1 MLGNLSSEVVDAHC
15 FEVIAEQ
22 EYFDTAYTFMK
33 YFDQLAESVQAKYI
47 SVLLRGARGFVVSS
61 INKSFSED
69 ALPQMKNALY
79 IYIYCLS
86 LLIKKMD
93 AIYDSL
99 VDKEVQLTE
108 KGRKK
113 KRRAVESNIA
123 WGDYLYDSFEIMLFA
138 LRGNLKSFFTMGIP
152 DELFLQL
159 FSQSCLT
166 VFGREAVSD
175 NPRLMEVVM
184 NTLASLLSS
193 YPSILP
199 IVSSALLEMLS
210 SLDFVP
216 DRIAHLS
223 QILYERCSG
232 NAELV
237 TDLIREATHQNLG
250 DAAKPTGLVR
260 NL

>member
-1 MLGNLSSEVVDAHC
+1 M
-15 FEVIAEQ
+15 
-22 EYFDTAYTFMK
+22 
-33 YFDQLAESVQAKYI
+33 
-47 SVLLRGARGFVVSS
+47 
-61 INKSFSED
+61 
-69 ALPQMKNALY
+69 
-79 IYIYCLS
+79 
-86 LLIKKMD
+86 
-93 AIYDSL
+93 
-99 VDKEVQLTE
+99 
-108 KGRKK
+108 
-113 KRRAVESNIA
+113 
-123 WGDYLYDSFEIMLFA
+123 
-138 LRGNLKSFFTMGIP
+138 
-152 DELFLQL
+152 
-159 FSQSCLT
+159 T

-193 YPSILP
+193 YPCICFLSLTHSSILP

-216 DRIAHLS
+216 DRIARLS

-260 NL
+260 NLSHFIVAATPLRHL